1 MENEARCKRPNE
13 KEIEA
18 LNMFYER
25 FYQLYDEI
33 LDEDFTEKE
42 PEIRFYMLKE
52 AFSLYKEISNY
63 EPLKYYLKWMNNGG
77 RYITLDNINHDKN
90 VELRNEDR
98 YGRFTVDLANRNIYL
113 TGNGTDS
120 LLGKYRI
127 KLFKLDFNWEEKK
140 ITTKA
145 YHMLKG
151 EIIFQFEAIE

>member
-1 MENEARCKRPNE
+1 MEEFKRRWHFERMKKAMENEARCKRPNE

-77 RYITLDNINHDKN
+77 RSIFDGLIADDFFTFIRNLLMHYPGFQTWNEVYINKNLATWNKSGQIDK
-90 VELRNEDR
+90 
-98 YGRFTVDLANRNIYL
+98 FFKKF
-113 TGNGTDS
+113 
-120 LLGKYRI
+120 GK
-127 KLFKLDFNWEEKK
+127 
-140 ITTKA
+140 
-145 YHMLKG
+145 
-151 EIIFQFEAIE
+151 